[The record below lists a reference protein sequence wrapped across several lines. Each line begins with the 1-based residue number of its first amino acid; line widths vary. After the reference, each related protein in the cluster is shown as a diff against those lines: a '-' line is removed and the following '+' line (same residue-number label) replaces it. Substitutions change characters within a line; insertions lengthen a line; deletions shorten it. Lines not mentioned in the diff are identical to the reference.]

1 MHLHKILV
9 LAFINTLITVP
20 AGMDGQT
27 GQTAGQTV
35 TKLDT
40 LSVSL

>member
-9 LAFINTLITVP
+9 LAFINTLITIP
-20 AGMDGQT
+20 AGMDGRI
-27 GQTAGQTV
+27 GQTAGRTV
-35 TKLDT
+35 TKLET